1 MPLLNTRPH
10 SCRRVA
16 ACRKTLE
23 KGAAVSNAVAKR
35 LELIQEHSGIS
46 GRDVAQL
53 LATTPQTVSRWRT
66 GQSSPQPRHL
76 DRLLTLEW
84 LVGQL
89 ATYYSSDEA
98 KLWLFSPH
106 PQLDGRRPAD
116 LIAEKRTDEV
126 LQLID
131 QLDSAAYI

>member
-1 MPLLNTRPH
+1 M
-10 SCRRVA
+10 
-16 ACRKTLE
+16 
-23 KGAAVSNAVAKR
+23 SNAVSKR
-35 LELIQEHSGIS
+35 LELIQEHSGVS

-76 DRLLTLEW
+76 DHLLILEW
-84 LVGQL
+84 LVSRL
-89 ATYYSSDEA
+89 ATYYSSEEA

-116 LIAEKRTDEV
+116 LIAERRTDDV
-126 LQLID
+126 LELID

>member
-1 MPLLNTRPH
+1 M
-10 SCRRVA
+10 
-16 ACRKTLE
+16 
-23 KGAAVSNAVAKR
+23 SNAVAKR
-35 LELIQEHSGIS
+35 LDQIQANSGIV

-53 LATTPQTVSRWRT
+53 LSTSPQTVSRWRT

-84 LVGQL
+84 LVSQL

-116 LIAEKRTDEV
+116 LIAERRTDEV
-126 LQLID
+126 LGLID
-131 QLDSAAYI
+131 QLDSAAYV

>member
-1 MPLLNTRPH
+1 M
-10 SCRRVA
+10 
-16 ACRKTLE
+16 
-23 KGAAVSNAVAKR
+23 SNAVALR
-35 LELIQEHSGIS
+35 LDAIQEHSGIT
-46 GRDVAQL
+46 GRDIAQL

-66 GQSSPQPRHL
+66 GQAAPQPRLL

-89 ATYYSSDEA
+89 ADFYTADEA

-106 PQLDGRRPAD
+106 RLLDGARPAD
-116 LIAEKRTDEV
+116 LIVDGRTDEV

>member
-1 MPLLNTRPH
+1 M
-10 SCRRVA
+10 
-16 ACRKTLE
+16 
-23 KGAAVSNAVAKR
+23 SNAVAKR

-66 GQSSPQPRHL
+66 GQSSPQPRYL

>member
-1 MPLLNTRPH
+1 M
-10 SCRRVA
+10 
-16 ACRKTLE
+16 
-23 KGAAVSNAVAKR
+23 SNAVAKR
-35 LELIQEHSGIS
+35 LEQIQASSGIV

-76 DRLLTLEW
+76 DRLLNLDW
-84 LVGQL
+84 LVSQL
-89 ATYYSSDEA
+89 AMYYSSEEA

-116 LIAEKRTDEV
+116 LISERRTDEV
-126 LQLID
+126 LGLID
-131 QLDSAAYI
+131 QLDSAAYV